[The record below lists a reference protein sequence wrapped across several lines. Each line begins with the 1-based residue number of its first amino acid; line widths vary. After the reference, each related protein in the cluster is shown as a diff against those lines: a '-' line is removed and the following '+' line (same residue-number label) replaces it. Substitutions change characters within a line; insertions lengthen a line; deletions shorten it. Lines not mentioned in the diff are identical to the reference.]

1 LGRRNSE
8 LRQSWQEVPGAPWW
22 RVERVPG
29 APSKGYPLRLS
40 TAEPQRPVHR
50 RSEFFKEVGIIICFV
65 DVARRFECDEDR
77 GRFEATPAKIAKA
90 KPTEGALKRAAKD

>member
-1 LGRRNSE
+1 M
-8 LRQSWQEVPGAPWW
+8 
-22 RVERVPG
+22 
-29 APSKGYPLRLS
+29 
-40 TAEPQRPVHR
+40 HR

-65 DVARRFECDEDR
+65 DVARRFECDEDK